1 MAGVSKTKS
10 DTLPFGNLTKDPR
23 ALPQYITYSAYSP
36 QMINGAG
43 QTTNA
48 GGTTFW
54 SAWQYYGGDYA
65 GSTTMGS
72 YVTAVHLTN
81 LVNPIVIGCFIG
93 RYANQST
100 ADHKMKITVDGR
112 EYIMEME
119 NFEGR
124 MVLGST
130 YLNVSTTSNQ
140 LNGRSGSVGYNTLS
154 TTHFGQSRWDT
165 VEQPMHQYQDGN
177 LMLYAEESLKFED
190 YLSASTN
197 TNTPMHYAGVQ
208 YQFLGNNV

>member
-81 LVNPIVIGCFIG
+81 LVI
-93 RYANQST
+93 
-100 ADHKMKITVDGR
+100 
-112 EYIMEME
+112 
-119 NFEGR
+119 
-124 MVLGST
+124 
-130 YLNVSTTSNQ
+130 
-140 LNGRSGSVGYNTLS
+140 
-154 TTHFGQSRWDT
+154 
-165 VEQPMHQYQDGN
+165 
-177 LMLYAEESLKFED
+177 
-190 YLSASTN
+190 
-197 TNTPMHYAGVQ
+197 
-208 YQFLGNNV
+208 